1 VIRQAISCDIC
12 GAEKKQTNHWFV
24 ACEVGDELRVC
35 GWSSRNRLRT
45 GSKHLCGQACL
56 HKLADDFMAR
66 VIAGKAASARRQP
79 ELAEDI
85 SLEMASMD
93 TSVIAARP
101 YLQAEV
107 PARLKGPL
115 QAPAVLPMSTPKPQ
129 PESRPQPTLVPMP
142 AAIVAPISSRAWA
155 DESAV
160 PLDEP
165 PRYATRHWRADAWER
180 ERERE
185 ARAQERIQERRP
197 ENPPRRRFHA

>member
-12 GAEKKQTNHWFV
+12 GAEKRQTNNWFV
-24 ACEVGDELRVC
+24 ACEVGDELRVST
-35 GWSSRNRLRT
+35 WNAHNRLRT

-66 VIAGKAASARRQP
+66 VIAGKTTSARRQP

-85 SLEMASMD
+85 TLEMATID

-101 YLQAEV
+101 FLQAELPV
-107 PARLKGPL
+107 RPKGPL
-115 QAPAVLPMSTPKPQ
+115 QAPPVLSMPAPKPQ
-129 PESRPQPTLVPMP
+129 PEFRPQQPALIPMP
-142 AAIVAPISSRAWA
+142 AAIVAPL
-155 DESAV
+155 

-185 ARAQERIQERRP
+185 SRAAERRS
-197 ENPPRRRFHA
+197 ESATRRRFHA

>member
-1 VIRQAISCDIC
+1 MIRQAISCDIC

-24 ACEVGDELRVC
+24 AYEAGDELRV
-35 GWSSRNRLRT
+35 GAWNSRNRLRT

-66 VIAGKAASARRQP
+66 VIAGKAAPARRLP
-79 ELAEDI
+79 GLAEDI

-101 YLQAEV
+101 YLEAEL

-115 QAPAVLPMSTPKPQ
+115 QPQPVLPMPAPQ
-129 PESRPQPTLVPMP
+129 PEYRPQPALVAMP
-142 AAIVAPISSRAWA
+142 AAIVTP
-155 DESAV
+155 V

-165 PRYATRHWRADAWER
+165 PRYANRHWRADAWER

-185 ARAQERIQERRP
+185 TRAAERRT